1 MKFNYQARTK
11 TGKVQVGTVEAASE
25 EGALMLLQRHGLYV
39 THLESVEELPFWLKK
54 IDLRRVSRKD
64 LVMFS
69 RQLSIMFESQ
79 VPLVEALRTL
89 AEQSEKPR
97 FREILTDISEKIE
110 GGTSF
115 SQALAAY
122 PELFNPF
129 FINMVKSGESS
140 GKLAESLSYLAEH
153 IEREYELS
161 AKIKG
166 AMIYPIIIVCMMA
179 GIGILMSVY
188 VLPQLL
194 VILQETGQELPF
206 ITRAIISGVEFIRS
220 WGGVALIIG
229 FFVALIALYKFSKTK
244 KGKDRTDRILLKMPV
259 IGKFTKMICVSRFA
273 ENLSTLVSG
282 GLPIAKALEITGSVV
297 GNVCYKEAIEKTTQ
311 DVRKG
316 EKISSGLKK
325 YPDLFPPV
333 LTTMVLVG
341 EKTGSLDTA
350 LMNIVKFYRMEIDR
364 ELNNLLRLLEPLLI
378 LILGAGVGIM
388 IGAIL
393 IPLYQTITAI

>member
-11 TGKVQVGTVEAASE
+11 TGKVQVGTVEAASR

-39 THLESVEELPFWLKK
+39 TRLESVEALPFWAKK
-54 IDLRRVSRKD
+54 IQLKRVSKKD

-69 RQLSIMFESQ
+69 RQLSIMFESK
-79 VPLVEALRTL
+79 VPLVESLRTL
-89 AEQSEKPR
+89 ADQSEKPY
-97 FREILTDISEKIE
+97 FREIIIDISEKIE
-110 GGTSF
+110 GGISF

-122 PELFNPF
+122 PKLFNPF
-129 FINMVKSGESS
+129 FINMVRSGETS
-140 GKLAESLSYLAEH
+140 GKLAEALSYLSEH

-166 AMIYPIIIVCMMA
+166 AMIYPIIIVCMM
-179 GIGILMSVY
+179 GGVGILMSVF

-194 VILQETGQELPF
+194 TILRETGQELPF
-206 ITRAIISGVEFIRS
+206 ITRLIMSGVELIRS

-229 FFVALIALYKFSKTK
+229 FFVALISLYEFSKTK
-244 KGKDRTDRILLKMPV
+244 KGKDRIDRVLLKIPV
-259 IGKFTKMICVSRFA
+259 IGKFVKMICVSRFA
-273 ENLSTLVSG
+273 ENLSTLISG

-297 GNVCYKEAIEKTTQ
+297 GNVCYKEAITETTEE
-311 DVRKG
+311 VRKG

-325 YPDLFPPV
+325 YPHLFPPV
-333 LTTMVLVG
+333 LTTMVFVG
-341 EKTGSLDTA
+341 EKTGGLDAT
-350 LMNIVKFYRMEIDR
+350 LMNIVKFYRIEIDR
-364 ELNNLLRLLEPLLI
+364 GLNNLLRLLEPVLI

-393 IPLYQTITAI
+393 IPLYQAVTTI

>member
-229 FFVALIALYKFSKTK
+229 FFSYQNHCSKN
-244 KGKDRTDRILLKMPV
+244 RR
-259 IGKFTKMICVSRFA
+259 
-273 ENLSTLVSG
+273 
-282 GLPIAKALEITGSVV
+282 
-297 GNVCYKEAIEKTTQ
+297 
-311 DVRKG
+311 
-316 EKISSGLKK
+316 EKIRIFLK
-325 YPDLFPPV
+325 
-333 LTTMVLVG
+333 
-341 EKTGSLDTA
+341 S
-350 LMNIVKFYRMEIDR
+350 RR
-364 ELNNLLRLLEPLLI
+364 NLLSFSY
-378 LILGAGVGIM
+378 ILGGFLNCFFIAN
-388 IGAIL
+388 
-393 IPLYQTITAI
+393 ITYHASGNLESFSNRQSS

>member
-97 FREILTDISEKIE
+97 FKEILTDLSEKIE

-259 IGKFTKMICVSRFA
+259 IGKFIKMICVSRFA

-297 GNVCYKEAIEKTTQ
+297 GNVCYKEAIDKTTQ